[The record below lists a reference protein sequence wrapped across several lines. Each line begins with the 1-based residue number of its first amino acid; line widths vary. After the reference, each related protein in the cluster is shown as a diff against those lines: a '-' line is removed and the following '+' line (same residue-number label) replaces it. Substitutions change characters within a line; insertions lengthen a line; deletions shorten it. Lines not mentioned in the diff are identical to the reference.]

1 MRRLSIF
8 FIFLFSATTLFSQ
21 DRQVYDQLRDDA
33 ALDEYKTYAIGNA
46 FSSTENQAWVQH
58 SALLNSMV
66 ENAVVYEFDTYEY
79 TLDEEKGELVVNFM
93 IFDEKY
99 DDKIGYMPGYRVDE
113 DDIGINNNILNMVGD
128 GSLVISMTDVS
139 EGATVWTGFVTN
151 AVDRDANL
159 REQQKDIRQSV
170 SAAMERFIA
179 KTNFAN
185 SPTTRF
191 EIISEPVNDIEP
203 DDDSGE

>member
-1 MRRLSIF
+1 MKYLSGIL
-8 FIFLFSATTLFSQ
+8 IFLLSTTILFGQ

-33 ALDEYKTYAIGNA
+33 ALGEYQTYAIGDA
-46 FSSTENQAWVQH
+46 FAGAENQAWVQH

-66 ENAVVYEFDTYEY
+66 ENAIVYEFDTYEY
-79 TLDEEKGELVVNFM
+79 TLDEENGELVVNFM
-93 IFDEKY
+93 IFDENY

-113 DDIGINNNILNMVGD
+113 DDIGVNNNILSMIGE

-151 AVDRDANL
+151 AVDKDASL

-170 SAAMERFIA
+170 NAAMEMFIA
-179 KTNFAN
+179 KTNFAD

-191 EIISEPVNDIEP
+191 DIISEPVDDIEP